1 MSVYQ
6 TPQNVSSIKENQKHD
21 LKHKIINLKGPIVH
35 NVSKYL
41 LLLAVAWNF

>member
-6 TPQNVSSIKENQKHD
+6 TPKNVSSIKENKKHD
-21 LKHKIINLKGPIVH
+21 LEHKIINLKGSIVH

-41 LLLAVAWNF
+41 LLLALA